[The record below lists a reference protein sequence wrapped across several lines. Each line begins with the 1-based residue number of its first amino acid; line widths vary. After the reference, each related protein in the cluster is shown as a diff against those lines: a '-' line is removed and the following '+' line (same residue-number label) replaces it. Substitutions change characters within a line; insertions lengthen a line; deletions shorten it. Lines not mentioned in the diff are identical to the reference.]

1 MYKRQ
6 ILYGKPVAENL
17 DFKSKTIFENYTTQ
31 NDKSPV
37 LTAITVGENPASLL
51 YVSVKEKKAKELG
64 VEFNWIKLK
73 ESTSESE
80 LEDTISKYSESSQ
93 GMIVQLPLP
102 EHLNVEKVIDLIPSE
117 IDVDGLTTFNLGRLY
132 SENLNIIPAT
142 SLAILELLSHYEIE
156 TEDKNIVIAGRSR
169 LVTSPL
175 SKILSSK
182 KYNGNVSV
190 IHSKTSNPKEFI
202 SNADI
207 FISAVGKSKI
217 FDKSYF
223 NEGSYVIDVGISI
236 VDGKSYGDIDTSD
249 LDNYLIG
256 RAPYPGGIGP
266 VTVSGL
272 YSNLAKLI
280 S

>member
-1 MYKRQ
+1 MSQ

-17 DFKSKTIFENYTTQ
+17 DFKSKTIFENYTTN
-31 NDKSPV
+31 NDKPPV

-51 YVSVKEKKAKELG
+51 YVSVKEKKAKLLG
-64 VEFNWIKLK
+64 VDFNWIKLK
-73 ESTSESE
+73 ESTLESE
-80 LEDTISKYSESSQ
+80 LEDTISEYSESSQ

-132 SENLNIIPAT
+132 SEKLNIIPAT
-142 SLAILELLSHYEIE
+142 SMAILELLSHYEIE

-182 KYNGNVSV
+182 KFNGNVSV
-190 IHSKTSNPKEFI
+190 IHSKTSNPKDFV
-202 SNADI
+202 SKADI
-207 FISAVGKSKI
+207 FISAVGKSKM

-223 NEGSYVIDVGISI
+223 KEGSYVIDVGISV
-236 VDGKSYGDIDTSD
+236 VDGKSYGDIDTVD
-249 LDNYLIG
+249 LDNYLLG

-266 VTVSGL
+266 ITVSAL
-272 YSNLAKLI
+272 YSNLAQLI

>member
-1 MYKRQ
+1 MCIR
-6 ILYGKPVAENL
+6 
-17 DFKSKTIFENYTTQ
+17 DRYTTGC
-31 NDKSPV
+31 DKS
-37 LTAITVGENPASLL
+37 TGIIR
-51 YVSVKEKKAKELG
+51 KKKAEKLG
-64 VEFNWIKLK
+64 VNFNWIKLK
-73 ESTSESE
+73 ETTLESE
-80 LEDTISKYSESSQ
+80 LEDTISEHSKSSQ
-93 GMIVQLPLP
+93 GMIIQLPLP
-102 EHLNVEKVIDLIPSE
+102 EHLNTEKVIDLIPSG
-117 IDVDGLTTFNLGRLY
+117 IDVDGLTTLNLGKLY
-132 SENLNIIPAT
+132 SENFKIIPAT

-223 NEGSYVIDVGISI
+223 KEGSYVIDVGISV

-272 YSNLAKLI
+272 YSNLSKLI

>member
-1 MYKRQ
+1 MSQ
-6 ILYGKPVAENL
+6 ILYGKPVSKNL
-17 DFKSKTIFENYTTQ
+17 DFKSKTIFEKYTTK

-64 VEFNWIKLK
+64 VDFSWIKLK
-73 ESTSESE
+73 ESTSERE
-80 LEDTISKYSESSQ
+80 LKDTISNYSESSQ

-142 SLAILELLSHYEIE
+142 SMAILELLSHYEIE

-182 KYNGNVSV
+182 KFNGNVSV
-190 IHSKTSNPKEFI
+190 IHSKTSNPKDFV
-202 SNADI
+202 SKADI
-207 FISAVGKSKI
+207 FISAVGKSKM

-223 NEGSYVIDVGISI
+223 KEGSYVIDVGISV
-236 VDGKSYGDIDTSD
+236 VDGKSYGDIDTAD
-249 LDNYLIG
+249 LDNYLLG

-266 VTVSGL
+266 ITVSAL
-272 YSNLAKLI
+272 YSNLAQLI

>member
-1 MYKRQ
+1 MSQ
-6 ILYGKPVAENL
+6 ILYGKPVSENL
-17 DFKSKTIFENYTTQ
+17 DFKSKTIFENYTTK

-37 LTAITVGENPASLL
+37 LTAITIGENPASLL

-64 VEFNWIKLK
+64 VDFNWIKLK
-73 ESTSESE
+73 ESTSERK
-80 LEDTISKYSESSQ
+80 LKDTISNYSESSQ

-132 SENLNIIPAT
+132 SDNLNIIPAT

-182 KYNGNVSV
+182 KYNGNVTV

-223 NEGSYVIDVGISI
+223 KEGSYVIDVGISV

>member
-1 MYKRQ
+1 MSQ
-6 ILYGKPVAENL
+6 ILYGKPVSENL
-17 DFKSKTIFENYTTQ
+17 DLKSKTIFENYTTK
-31 NDKSPV
+31 NDKYPV

-64 VEFNWIKLK
+64 VDFSWIKLK
-73 ESTSESE
+73 ESTSEKE
-80 LEDTISKYSESSQ
+80 LEDTISNYSESSQ

-223 NEGSYVIDVGISI
+223 KEGSYVIDVGISV

-272 YSNLAKLI
+272 YSNLSKLI

>member
-1 MYKRQ
+1 MSQ

-17 DFKSKTIFENYTTQ
+17 DFKSKTIFENYTTN
-31 NDKSPV
+31 NDKPPV

-51 YVSVKEKKAKELG
+51 YVSVKEKKAKLLG
-64 VEFNWIKLK
+64 VDFNWIKLK
-73 ESTSESE
+73 ESTLESE
-80 LEDTISKYSESSQ
+80 LEDTISEYSESSQ

-142 SLAILELLSHYEIE
+142 SMAILELLSHYEIE

-182 KYNGNVSV
+182 KFNGNVSV
-190 IHSKTSNPKEFI
+190 IHSKTSNPKDFV
-202 SNADI
+202 SKADI
-207 FISAVGKSKI
+207 FISAVGKSKM

-223 NEGSYVIDVGISI
+223 KEGSYVIDVGISV
-236 VDGKSYGDIDTSD
+236 VDGKSYGDIDTAD
-249 LDNYLIG
+249 LDNYLLG

-266 VTVSGL
+266 ITVAAL
-272 YSNLAKLI
+272 YSNLAQLI

>member
-1 MYKRQ
+1 MSQ

-17 DFKSKTIFENYTTQ
+17 DFKSKTIFENYTTN
-31 NDKSPV
+31 NDKPPV

-51 YVSVKEKKAKELG
+51 YVSVKEKKAKLLG
-64 VEFNWIKLK
+64 VDFNWIKLK
-73 ESTSESE
+73 ESTLESE
-80 LEDTISKYSESSQ
+80 LEDTISEYSESSQ

-142 SLAILELLSHYEIE
+142 SMAILELLSHYEIE

-182 KYNGNVSV
+182 KFNGNVSV
-190 IHSKTSNPKEFI
+190 IHSKTSNPKDFV
-202 SNADI
+202 SKADI
-207 FISAVGKSKI
+207 FISAVGKSKM

-223 NEGSYVIDVGISI
+223 KEGSYVIDVGISV
-236 VDGKSYGDIDTSD
+236 VDGKSYGDIDTAD
-249 LDNYLIG
+249 LDNYFLG

-266 VTVSGL
+266 ITVSAL
-272 YSNLAKLI
+272 YSNLAQLI

>member
-1 MYKRQ
+1 MSKV
-6 ILYGKPVAENL
+6 LYGKPVSDNL
-17 DFKSKTIFENYTTQ
+17 DSKSKTVFEEYFNK

-37 LTAITVGENPASLL
+37 LTAITVGDNPASLL
-51 YVSVKEKKAKELG
+51 YVSVKEKKAEQLG
-64 VEFNWIKLK
+64 VQFNWIKLN
-73 ESTSESE
+73 ETTSENE
-80 LEDTISKYSESSQ
+80 LQDTISNHSESSQ
-93 GMIVQLPLP
+93 GMIIQLPLP
-102 EHLNVEKVIDLIPSE
+102 NHLNIEKVIDLIPSE
-117 IDVDGLTTFNLGRLY
+117 IDVDGLTTFNLGQLY

-142 SLAILELLSHYEIE
+142 SLAILELLAYYEIE

-182 KYNGNVSV
+182 KYNGNVTV

-202 SNADI
+202 SKADI

-223 NEGSYVIDVGISI
+223 KEGSYVIDVGISI
-236 VDGKSYGDIDTSD
+236 VDGKSYGDVDITD

-256 RAPYPGGIGP
+256 RSPYPGGIGP
-266 VTVSGL
+266 ITVSGL

>member
-1 MYKRQ
+1 MSQ

-17 DFKSKTIFENYTTQ
+17 DFKSKTIFENYTTN
-31 NDKSPV
+31 NDKPPV

-51 YVSVKEKKAKELG
+51 YVSVKEKKAKLLG
-64 VEFNWIKLK
+64 VDFNWIKLK
-73 ESTSESE
+73 ESTLESE
-80 LEDTISKYSESSQ
+80 LEDTISEYSESSQ

-142 SLAILELLSHYEIE
+142 SMAILELLSHYEIE

-182 KYNGNVSV
+182 KFNGNVSV
-190 IHSKTSNPKEFI
+190 IHSKTSNPKDFV
-202 SNADI
+202 SKADI
-207 FISAVGKSKI
+207 FISAVGKSKM

-223 NEGSYVIDVGISI
+223 KEGSYVIDVGISV
-236 VDGKSYGDIDTSD
+236 VDGNSYGDIDTAD
-249 LDNYLIG
+249 LDNYLLG

-266 VTVSGL
+266 ITVSAL
-272 YSNLAKLI
+272 YSNLAQLI

>member
-1 MYKRQ
+1 MSKV
-6 ILYGKPVAENL
+6 LYGKPVADNL
-17 DFKSKTIFENYTTQ
+17 DSKSKTVFEEYFNK

-37 LTAITVGENPASLL
+37 LTAITVGDNPASLL
-51 YVSVKEKKAKELG
+51 YVSVKEKKAEQLG
-64 VEFNWIKLK
+64 VQFNWIKLN
-73 ESTSESE
+73 ETTSENE
-80 LEDTISKYSESSQ
+80 LEDTISNHSESSE
-93 GMIVQLPLP
+93 GMIIQLPLP
-102 EHLNVEKVIDLIPSE
+102 NHLNIEKVIDLIPSE
-117 IDVDGLTTFNLGRLY
+117 IDVDGLTTFNLGQLY

-142 SLAILELLSHYEIE
+142 SLAILELLAYYEIE

-182 KYNGNVSV
+182 KYNGNVTV

-202 SNADI
+202 SKADI

-223 NEGSYVIDVGISI
+223 KEGSYVIDVGISI
-236 VDGKSYGDIDTSD
+236 VEGKSYGDVDTTD

-256 RAPYPGGIGP
+256 RSPYPGGIGP
-266 VTVSGL
+266 ITVSGL

>member
-1 MYKRQ
+1 MSQ

-17 DFKSKTIFENYTTQ
+17 DFKSKTIFENYTTN
-31 NDKSPV
+31 NDKPPV

-51 YVSVKEKKAKELG
+51 YVSVKEKKAKLLG
-64 VEFNWIKLK
+64 VDFNWIKLK
-73 ESTSESE
+73 ESTLESE
-80 LEDTISKYSESSQ
+80 LEDTISEYSESSQ
-93 GMIVQLPLP
+93 GIIVQLPLP

-142 SLAILELLSHYEIE
+142 SMAILELLSHYEIE

-182 KYNGNVSV
+182 KFNGNVSV
-190 IHSKTSNPKEFI
+190 IHSKTSNPKDFV
-202 SNADI
+202 SKADI
-207 FISAVGKSKI
+207 FISAVGKSKM

-223 NEGSYVIDVGISI
+223 KEGSYVIDVGISV
-236 VDGKSYGDIDTSD
+236 VDGKSYGDIDTAD
-249 LDNYLIG
+249 LDNYLLG

-266 VTVSGL
+266 ITVSAL
-272 YSNLAKLI
+272 YSNLAQLI

>member
-1 MYKRQ
+1 MSQ
-6 ILYGKPVAENL
+6 ILYGKPVSESL
-17 DFKSKTIFENYTTQ
+17 DFKSKTIFENYTTK

-64 VEFNWIKLK
+64 VDFNWIKLK
-73 ESTSESE
+73 ESTSERE
-80 LEDTISKYSESSQ
+80 LKDTISNYSESSQ

-182 KYNGNVSV
+182 KFNGNVTV

-223 NEGSYVIDVGISI
+223 KEGSYVIDVGISV

>member
-1 MYKRQ
+1 MSQ

-17 DFKSKTIFENYTTQ
+17 DFKSKTIFENYTTK
-31 NDKSPV
+31 NDKYPV

-64 VEFNWIKLK
+64 VDFNWIKLK
-73 ESTSESE
+73 ESTLESE
-80 LEDTISKYSESSQ
+80 LEDTISEYSESSQ

-142 SLAILELLSHYEIE
+142 SMAILELMSHYSIE

-182 KYNGNVSV
+182 KFNGNVSV
-190 IHSKTSNPKEFI
+190 IHSKTSNPKDFV
-202 SNADI
+202 SKADI
-207 FISAVGKSKI
+207 FISAVGKSKM

-223 NEGSYVIDVGISI
+223 KEGSYVIDVGISV
-236 VDGKSYGDIDTSD
+236 VDGKSYGDIDTAD
-249 LDNYLIG
+249 LDNYLLG

-266 VTVSGL
+266 ITVSAL
-272 YSNLAKLI
+272 YSNLAQLI

>member
-1 MYKRQ
+1 MSQ

-17 DFKSKTIFENYTTQ
+17 DFKSKTIFENYTTN
-31 NDKSPV
+31 NDKPPV

-51 YVSVKEKKAKELG
+51 YVSVKEKKAKLLG
-64 VEFNWIKLK
+64 VDFNWIKLK
-73 ESTSESE
+73 ESTLESE
-80 LEDTISKYSESSQ
+80 LEDTISEYSESSQ

-142 SLAILELLSHYEIE
+142 SMAILELLSHYEIE

-182 KYNGNVSV
+182 KFNGNVSV
-190 IHSKTSNPKEFI
+190 IHSKTSNPKDFV
-202 SNADI
+202 SKADI
-207 FISAVGKSKI
+207 FISAVGKSKM

-223 NEGSYVIDVGISI
+223 KEGSYVIDVGISV
-236 VDGKSYGDIDTSD
+236 VDGKSYGDIDTAD
-249 LDNYLIG
+249 LNNYLLG

-266 VTVSGL
+266 ITVSAL
-272 YSNLAKLI
+272 YSNLAQLI

>member
-1 MYKRQ
+1 MSQ
-6 ILYGKPVAENL
+6 ILYGKPVSENL
-17 DFKSKTIFENYTTQ
+17 DFKSKTIFENYTTK
-31 NDKSPV
+31 NDKSPL

-64 VEFNWIKLK
+64 VDFSWIKLK
-73 ESTSESE
+73 ESTSERE
-80 LEDTISKYSESSQ
+80 LKDTISNYSESSQ

-182 KYNGNVSV
+182 KYNGNVTV

-223 NEGSYVIDVGISI
+223 KEGSYVIDVGISV

-266 VTVSGL
+266 VTVSVL

>member
-1 MYKRQ
+1 MSQ

-17 DFKSKTIFENYTTQ
+17 DFKSNTIFENYTTN
-31 NDKSPV
+31 NDKPPV

-51 YVSVKEKKAKELG
+51 YVSVKEKKAKLLG
-64 VEFNWIKLK
+64 VDFNWIKLK
-73 ESTSESE
+73 ESILENE
-80 LEDTISKYSESSQ
+80 LEDTISEHSESSQ

-142 SLAILELLSHYEIE
+142 SMAILELLSHYEIE

-182 KYNGNVSV
+182 KFNGNVSV
-190 IHSKTSNPKEFI
+190 IHSKTSNPKDFV
-202 SNADI
+202 SKADI
-207 FISAVGKSKI
+207 FISAVGKSKM

-223 NEGSYVIDVGISI
+223 KEGSYVIDVGISV
-236 VDGKSYGDIDTSD
+236 VDGKSYGDIDTAD
-249 LDNYLIG
+249 LDNYLLG
-256 RAPYPGGIGP
+256 RAPYPNGIGP
-266 VTVSGL
+266 ITVSAL
-272 YSNLAKLI
+272 YSNLAQLI

>member
-1 MYKRQ
+1 MSQ

-64 VEFNWIKLK
+64 VDFNWIKLK
-73 ESTSESE
+73 ENTLENE
-80 LEDTISKYSESSQ
+80 LEDTIFEHSESSQ

-142 SLAILELLSHYEIE
+142 SMAILELLSHYEIE

-182 KYNGNVSV
+182 KFNGNVSV
-190 IHSKTSNPKEFI
+190 IHSKTSNPKDFV
-202 SNADI
+202 SKADI
-207 FISAVGKSKI
+207 FISAVGKSKM

-223 NEGSYVIDVGISI
+223 KEGSYVIDVGISV
-236 VDGKSYGDIDTSD
+236 VDGKSYGDIDTAD
-249 LDNYLIG
+249 LDNYLLG

-266 VTVSGL
+266 ITVSAL
-272 YSNLAKLI
+272 YSNLAQLI

>member
-1 MYKRQ
+1 MSQ

-17 DFKSKTIFENYTTQ
+17 DFKSKTIFENYTTN
-31 NDKSPV
+31 NDKPPV

-51 YVSVKEKKAKELG
+51 YVSVKEKKAKLLG
-64 VEFNWIKLK
+64 VDFNWIKLK
-73 ESTSESE
+73 ESTLESE
-80 LEDTISKYSESSQ
+80 LEDTISEYSESSQ

-142 SLAILELLSHYEIE
+142 SMAILELLSHYEIE

-182 KYNGNVSV
+182 KFNGNVSV
-190 IHSKTSNPKEFI
+190 IHSLTSNPKDFV
-202 SNADI
+202 SKADI
-207 FISAVGKSKI
+207 FISGVGKSKM

-223 NEGSYVIDVGISI
+223 KEGSYVIDVGISV
-236 VDGKSYGDIDTSD
+236 VDGKSYGDIDTAD
-249 LDNYLIG
+249 LDNYLLG

-266 VTVSGL
+266 ITVSAL
-272 YSNLAKLI
+272 YSNLAQLI

>member
-1 MYKRQ
+1 MSQ

-64 VEFNWIKLK
+64 VDFSWIKLK
-73 ESTSESE
+73 ESTSERE
-80 LEDTISKYSESSQ
+80 LEDTISNYSESSQ

>member
-1 MYKRQ
+1 MSQ

-17 DFKSKTIFENYTTQ
+17 DFKSKTIFENYTTN
-31 NDKSPV
+31 NDKPPV

-51 YVSVKEKKAKELG
+51 YVSVKEKKAKLLG
-64 VEFNWIKLK
+64 VDFNWIKLK
-73 ESTSESE
+73 ESTLESE
-80 LEDTISKYSESSQ
+80 LEDTISEYSESSQ

-142 SLAILELLSHYEIE
+142 SMAILELMSHYSIE

-182 KYNGNVSV
+182 KFNGNVSV
-190 IHSKTSNPKEFI
+190 IHSKTSNPKDFV
-202 SNADI
+202 SKADI
-207 FISAVGKSKI
+207 FISAVGKSKM

-223 NEGSYVIDVGISI
+223 KEGSYVIDVGISV
-236 VDGKSYGDIDTSD
+236 VDGKSYGDIDTAD
-249 LDNYLIG
+249 LDNYLLG

-266 VTVSGL
+266 ITVSAL
-272 YSNLAKLI
+272 YSNLAQLI

>member
-1 MYKRQ
+1 MSQ

-17 DFKSKTIFENYTTQ
+17 DFKSSTIFENYTNN
-31 NDKSPV
+31 NDKPPV

-51 YVSVKEKKAKELG
+51 YVSVKEKKAKLLG
-64 VEFNWIKLK
+64 VDFNWIKLK
-73 ESTSESE
+73 ESTLESE
-80 LEDTISKYSESSQ
+80 LEDTISEYSESSQ

-142 SLAILELLSHYEIE
+142 SMAILELLSHYEIE

-182 KYNGNVSV
+182 KFNGNVSV
-190 IHSKTSNPKEFI
+190 IHSKTSNPKDFV
-202 SNADI
+202 SKADI
-207 FISAVGKSKI
+207 FISAVGKSKM

-223 NEGSYVIDVGISI
+223 KEGSYVIDVGISV
-236 VDGKSYGDIDTSD
+236 VDGKSYGDIDTAD
-249 LDNYLIG
+249 LDNYLLG

-266 VTVSGL
+266 ITVSAL
-272 YSNLAKLI
+272 YLSLI
-280 S
+280 HI

>member
-1 MYKRQ
+1 MSQ

-17 DFKSKTIFENYTTQ
+17 DFKSKTIFENYTTK

-64 VEFNWIKLK
+64 VDFNWIKLK
-73 ESTSESE
+73 ESTSERE
-80 LEDTISKYSESSQ
+80 LKDTISNYSESSQ

-182 KYNGNVSV
+182 KYNGNVTV

-223 NEGSYVIDVGISI
+223 KEGSYVIDVGISV

-256 RAPYPGGIGP
+256 RAPYPGGVGP

>member
-1 MYKRQ
+1 MSQ

-17 DFKSKTIFENYTTQ
+17 DFKSKTIFENYTIN
-31 NDKSPV
+31 NDKPPV

-51 YVSVKEKKAKELG
+51 YVSVKEKKAKLLG
-64 VEFNWIKLK
+64 VDFNWIKLK
-73 ESTSESE
+73 ESTLESE
-80 LEDTISKYSESSQ
+80 LEDTISEYSESSQ

-142 SLAILELLSHYEIE
+142 SMAILELLSHYEIE

-182 KYNGNVSV
+182 KFNGNVSV
-190 IHSKTSNPKEFI
+190 IHSKTSNPKDFI
-202 SNADI
+202 SKADI
-207 FISAVGKSKI
+207 FISAVGKSKM

-223 NEGSYVIDVGISI
+223 KEGSYVIDVGISV
-236 VDGKSYGDIDTSD
+236 VDGKSYGDIDTAD
-249 LDNYLIG
+249 LDNYLLG

-266 VTVSGL
+266 ITVSAL
-272 YSNLAKLI
+272 YSNLAQLI

>member
-1 MYKRQ
+1 MSQ

-17 DFKSKTIFENYTTQ
+17 DFKSKTIFENYTTN
-31 NDKSPV
+31 NDKPPV

-51 YVSVKEKKAKELG
+51 YVSVKEKKAKLLG
-64 VEFNWIKLK
+64 VDFNWIKLK
-73 ESTSESE
+73 ESTLESE
-80 LEDTISKYSESSQ
+80 LEDTISEYSESSQ

>member
-1 MYKRQ
+1 MSQ

-17 DFKSKTIFENYTTQ
+17 DFKSKTIFENYTTK

-37 LTAITVGENPASLL
+37 LTAITIGENPASLL

-64 VEFNWIKLK
+64 VDFNWIKLK
-73 ESTSESE
+73 ESTSERE
-80 LEDTISKYSESSQ
+80 LKDTISNYSESSQ

>member
-1 MYKRQ
+1 MSK
-6 ILYGKPVAENL
+6 ILFGEPVAENL
-17 DFKSKTIFENYTTQ
+17 DSQSKNIFEEYTTKH
-31 NDKSPV
+31 DTPPL
-37 LTAITVGENPASLL
+37 LTAITVGDNPASLL
-51 YVSVKEKKAKELG
+51 YVSVKEKKAEKLG
-64 VEFNWIKLK
+64 VNFNWIKLN
-73 ESTSESE
+73 ETTLESE
-80 LEDTISKYSESSQ
+80 LEDAISEHSKSSQ
-93 GMIVQLPLP
+93 GMIIQLPLP
-102 EHLNVEKVIDLIPSE
+102 EHLNTEKVIDLIPSG
-117 IDVDGLTTFNLGRLY
+117 IDVDGLTTLNLGKLY
-132 SENLNIIPAT
+132 SENFNIIPAT
-142 SLAILELLSHYEIE
+142 SLAILELLSHYQIE

-202 SNADI
+202 SKADI
-207 FISAVGKSKI
+207 FISAVGKSKM

-223 NEGSYVIDVGISI
+223 KEGSYVIDVGISV

-249 LDNYLIG
+249 LDDYLIG

>member
-1 MYKRQ
+1 MSQ

-17 DFKSKTIFENYTTQ
+17 DFKSSTIFENYTNN
-31 NDKSPV
+31 NDKPPV

-51 YVSVKEKKAKELG
+51 YVSVKEKKAKLLG
-64 VEFNWIKLK
+64 VDFNWIKLK
-73 ESTSESE
+73 ESTLESE
-80 LEDTISKYSESSQ
+80 LEDTISEYSESSQ

-142 SLAILELLSHYEIE
+142 SMAILELLSHYEIE

-182 KYNGNVSV
+182 KFNGNVSV
-190 IHSKTSNPKEFI
+190 IHSKTSNPKDFV
-202 SNADI
+202 SKADI
-207 FISAVGKSKI
+207 FISAVGKSKM

-223 NEGSYVIDVGISI
+223 KEGSYVIDVGISV
-236 VDGKSYGDIDTSD
+236 VDGKSYGDIDTAD
-249 LDNYLIG
+249 LDNYLLG

-266 VTVSGL
+266 ITVSAL
-272 YSNLAKLI
+272 YSNLAQLI

>member
-1 MYKRQ
+1 MSQ
-6 ILYGKPVAENL
+6 ILYGKPVSENL
-17 DFKSKTIFENYTTQ
+17 DFKSKTIFENYTTK

-37 LTAITVGENPASLL
+37 LTAITIGENPASLL

-64 VEFNWIKLK
+64 VDFNWIKLK
-73 ESTSESE
+73 ESTSERE
-80 LEDTISKYSESSQ
+80 LKDTISNYSESSQ

-132 SENLNIIPAT
+132 SDNLNIIPAT

-182 KYNGNVSV
+182 KYNGNVTV

>member
-1 MYKRQ
+1 MSQ

-64 VEFNWIKLK
+64 VDFSWIKLK
-73 ESTSESE
+73 ESTSERE
-80 LEDTISKYSESSQ
+80 LEDTISNYSESSQ

-223 NEGSYVIDVGISI
+223 KEGSYVIDVGISV

-256 RAPYPGGIGP
+256 RAPYPGGVGP

>member
-1 MYKRQ
+1 MSQ

-17 DFKSKTIFENYTTQ
+17 DFKSKTIFENYTTN
-31 NDKSPV
+31 NDKPPV

-51 YVSVKEKKAKELG
+51 YVSVKEKKAKLLG
-64 VEFNWIKLK
+64 VDFNWIKLK
-73 ESTSESE
+73 ESTLESE
-80 LEDTISKYSESSQ
+80 LEDTISEYSESSQ

-142 SLAILELLSHYEIE
+142 SMAILELLAHYEIE

-182 KYNGNVSV
+182 KFNGNVSV
-190 IHSKTSNPKEFI
+190 IHSKTSNPKDFV
-202 SNADI
+202 SKADI
-207 FISAVGKSKI
+207 FISAVGKSKM

-223 NEGSYVIDVGISI
+223 KEGSYVIDVGISV
-236 VDGKSYGDIDTSD
+236 VDGKSYGDIDTAD
-249 LDNYLIG
+249 LDNYLLG

-266 VTVSGL
+266 ITVSAL

>member
-1 MYKRQ
+1 MSQ

-17 DFKSKTIFENYTTQ
+17 DFKSKTIFENYTTN
-31 NDKSPV
+31 NDKPPV

-51 YVSVKEKKAKELG
+51 YVSVKEKKAKLLG
-64 VEFNWIKLK
+64 VDFNWIKLK
-73 ESTSESE
+73 ESTLESE
-80 LEDTISKYSESSQ
+80 LEDTISEYSESSQ

-142 SLAILELLSHYEIE
+142 SMAILELLSHYEIE

-182 KYNGNVSV
+182 KFNGNVSV
-190 IHSKTSNPKEFI
+190 IHSKTSNPKDFV
-202 SNADI
+202 SKADI
-207 FISAVGKSKI
+207 FISAVGKSKM

-223 NEGSYVIDVGISI
+223 KEGSYVIDVGISV
-236 VDGKSYGDIDTSD
+236 VDGKSYGDIDNAD
-249 LDNYLIG
+249 LDNYLLG

-266 VTVSGL
+266 ITVSAL
-272 YSNLAKLI
+272 YSNLAQLI

>member
-1 MYKRQ
+1 MSKV
-6 ILYGKPVAENL
+6 LYGKPVADNL
-17 DFKSKTIFENYTTQ
+17 DSKSKTVFEEYFNK

-37 LTAITVGENPASLL
+37 LTAITVGDNPASLL
-51 YVSVKEKKAKELG
+51 YVSVKEKKAKQLG
-64 VEFNWIKLK
+64 VQFNWIKLN
-73 ESTSESE
+73 ETTSENE
-80 LEDTISKYSESSQ
+80 LQDTISNHSKSSQ
-93 GMIVQLPLP
+93 GMIIQLPLP
-102 EHLNVEKVIDLIPSE
+102 NHLNIEKVIDLIPSE
-117 IDVDGLTTFNLGRLY
+117 IDVDGLTTFNLGQLY
-132 SENLNIIPAT
+132 SENLNIIPGT
-142 SLAILELLSHYEIE
+142 SLAILELLAHYEIE

-182 KYNGNVSV
+182 RYNGNVTV

-202 SNADI
+202 SKADI

-223 NEGSYVIDVGISI
+223 KEGSYVIDVGISI
-236 VDGKSYGDIDTSD
+236 VDGKSYGDVDTTD

-256 RAPYPGGIGP
+256 RSPYPGGIGP
-266 VTVSGL
+266 ITVSGL

>member
-1 MYKRQ
+1 MSQ
-6 ILYGKPVAENL
+6 ILYGTPVAENL
-17 DFKSKTIFENYTTQ
+17 DFKSKTIFENYTTN
-31 NDKSPV
+31 NDKPPV

-51 YVSVKEKKAKELG
+51 YVSVKEKKAKLLG
-64 VEFNWIKLK
+64 VDFNWIKLK
-73 ESTSESE
+73 ESTLESE
-80 LEDTISKYSESSQ
+80 LEDTISEYSESSQ

-142 SLAILELLSHYEIE
+142 SMAILELLSHYEIE

-182 KYNGNVSV
+182 KFNGNVSV
-190 IHSKTSNPKEFI
+190 IHSKTSNPKDFV
-202 SNADI
+202 SKADI
-207 FISAVGKSKI
+207 FISAVGKSKM

-223 NEGSYVIDVGISI
+223 KEGSYVIDVGISV
-236 VDGKSYGDIDTSD
+236 VDGKSYGDIDTAD
-249 LDNYLIG
+249 LDNYLLG

-266 VTVSGL
+266 ITVSAL
-272 YSNLAKLI
+272 YSNLAQLI

>member
-1 MYKRQ
+1 MSQ

-17 DFKSKTIFENYTTQ
+17 DFKSKTIFENYTNN
-31 NDKSPV
+31 NDKPPV

-51 YVSVKEKKAKELG
+51 YVSVKEKKANLLG
-64 VEFNWIKLK
+64 VDFNWIKLK
-73 ESTSESE
+73 ESTLESE
-80 LEDTISKYSESSQ
+80 LEDTISEYSESSQ

-142 SLAILELLSHYEIE
+142 SMAILELLSHYEIE

-182 KYNGNVSV
+182 KFNGNVSV
-190 IHSKTSNPKEFI
+190 IHSKTSNPKDFV
-202 SNADI
+202 SKADI
-207 FISAVGKSKI
+207 FISAVGKSKM

-223 NEGSYVIDVGISI
+223 KEGSYVIDVGISV
-236 VDGKSYGDIDTSD
+236 VDGKSYGDIDTAD
-249 LDNYLIG
+249 LDNYLLG

-266 VTVSGL
+266 ITVSAL